1 MRAFDILDSGSPL
14 RPERGNEERVGP
26 PNMRFARQQ
35 GVSRLMKHGFQK
47 QGFQKTVAD
56 RVEIRGSGVH
66 SAAPARIV
74 IHPADSNHGV
84 VFLRTGLADGSDR
97 LIEANWRNIRQTA
110 LCTVIGDRSGATV
123 ATVEHLMAA
132 LAGLGVDN
140 ALVEIDGPEMPI
152 MDGSAAQFVA
162 AIDAV
167 GLVTQARRRKFLKV
181 LKSVYVENGR
191 SRAELRPADAGFRV
205 DVEIDFEVATIGKQ
219 RRAFDVDPQTF
230 RSEIAKARTFGFVAD
245 VKKLWAA
252 GFALGSSLDNSVAID
267 GGRVLNPEGLR
278 YRDEFVRHKALDAIG
293 DLALAGAPIVGV
305 YHAQRPGHALNAAV
319 LTALFADRANYEIVE
334 GAQRRVFRAGAT
346 TGRAATAYAA
356 NAD

>member
-1 MRAFDILDSGSPL
+1 
-14 RPERGNEERVGP
+14 
-26 PNMRFARQQ
+26 
-35 GVSRLMKHGFQK
+35 MKH
-47 QGFQKTVAD
+47 GFQKTVAD

-74 IHPADSNHGV
+74 IHPADSDHGV

-162 AIDAV
+162 AIDSV

>member
-1 MRAFDILDSGSPL
+1 
-14 RPERGNEERVGP
+14 
-26 PNMRFARQQ
+26 
-35 GVSRLMKHGFQK
+35 MKH
-47 QGFQKTVAD
+47 GFQKTVAD

-74 IHPADSNHGV
+74 IHPADSGHGV

-97 LIEANWRNIRQTA
+97 LIEASWRNIRQTA

-162 AIDAV
+162 AIDSV

-191 SRAELRPADAGFRV
+191 CRAELKPAAAGFHV

-230 RSEIAKARTFGFVAD
+230 RTEIAKARTFGFVAD

-334 GAQRRVFRAGAT
+334 GAQRRVIRAGAA